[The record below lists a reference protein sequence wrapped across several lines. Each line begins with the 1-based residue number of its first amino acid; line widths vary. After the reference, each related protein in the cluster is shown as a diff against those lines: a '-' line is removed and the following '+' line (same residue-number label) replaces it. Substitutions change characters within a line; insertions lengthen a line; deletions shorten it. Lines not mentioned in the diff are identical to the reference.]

1 MSQNPLPEHQAPQA
15 PQLDKGQA
23 PQAPSP
29 QQAPYAQQS
38 PYGQQAPYGQQ
49 PGQQPGQPGQ
59 VPGTSGDERTM
70 AVLAHLS
77 APIAAVVSV
86 GWLSVVGPLIVWAIY
101 KDRDPVV
108 RQAAA
113 GAFNFNVSFWLL
125 YLVSWILIITVI
137 GAVIGLPLLIIG
149 FVVAAVCH
157 VLGAVKASRGE
168 PYTYPFQIPV
178 LK

>member
-23 PQAPSP
+23 PQAPLP
-29 QQAPYAQQS
+29 QPGPPQPGPPQ
-38 PYGQQAPYGQQ
+38 YGQQQH
-49 PGQQPGQPGQ
+49 GQPQ
-59 VPGTSGDERTM
+59 QPGTSGDERTM

-77 APIAAVVSV
+77 APIAAVLSV
-86 GWLSVVGPLIVWAIY
+86 GWLSMVGPLVVWLVY

-113 GAFNFNVSFWLL
+113 GAFNFNLAFWLV
-125 YLVSWILIITVI
+125 YLVSWILILTVV
-137 GAVIGLPLLIIG
+137 GAVVGLPLLVVG

-157 VLGAVKASRGE
+157 VVGAVRASRGE
-168 PYTYPFQIPV
+168 PYRYPFQIPV
-178 LK
+178 LR

>member
-29 QQAPYAQQS
+29 QQQAPYTQQSPDGRQS
-38 PYGQQAPYGQQ
+38 PYGQH
-49 PGQQPGQPGQ
+49 PGQPGQ
-59 VPGTSGDERTM
+59 HGQAPGTSGDERTM

-125 YLVSWILIITVI
+125 YLVSWILIITVV
-137 GAVIGLPLLIIG
+137 GAVIGLPLLVIG

-157 VLGAVKASRGE
+157 VLGAVRASRGE

>member
-23 PQAPSP
+23 PQAPLP
-29 QQAPYAQQS
+29 
-38 PYGQQAPYGQQ
+38 Q
-49 PGQQPGQPGQ
+49 PGPPQPGPPQYGKQQPGQPHGQ
-59 VPGTSGDERTM
+59 PQQPGTSGDERTM

-77 APIAAVVSV
+77 APIAAVLSV
-86 GWLSVVGPLIVWAIY
+86 GWLSMVGPLVVWLVY

-113 GAFNFNVSFWLL
+113 GAFNFNLAFWLV
-125 YLVSWILIITVI
+125 YLVSWILILTVV
-137 GAVIGLPLLIIG
+137 GAVVGLPLLVVG

-157 VLGAVKASRGE
+157 VVGAVRASRGE
-168 PYTYPFQIPV
+168 PYRYPFQIPV
-178 LK
+178 LR

>member
-1 MSQNPLPEHQAPQA
+1 MSQNPGPERQAPQA

-23 PQAPSP
+23 PQVPST
-29 QQAPYAQQS
+29 QQPP
-38 PYGQQAPYGQQ
+38 PYGQQVGHQQ
-49 PGQQPGQPGQ
+49 A
-59 VPGTSGDERTM
+59 PGTSGDERTM

-77 APIAAVVSV
+77 APIAAVLSV
-86 GWLSVVGPLIVWAIY
+86 GWLSMVGPLVVWVIY

-113 GAFNFNVSFWLL
+113 GAFNFNLAFWLV
-125 YLVSWILIITVI
+125 YLVSWVLILTVV
-137 GAVIGLPLLIIG
+137 GAVIGLPLLVVG

-157 VLGAVKASRGE
+157 VVGAVRASRGE
-168 PYTYPFQIPV
+168 PYHYPFQIPV

>member
-38 PYGQQAPYGQQ
+38 PYGQQ
-49 PGQQPGQPGQ
+49 PGQPGQ
-59 VPGTSGDERTM
+59 HGQAPGTSGDERTM

-125 YLVSWILIITVI
+125 YLVSWILIITVV
-137 GAVIGLPLLIIG
+137 GAVIGLPLMLVG

>member
-1 MSQNPLPEHQAPQA
+1 
-15 PQLDKGQA
+15 
-23 PQAPSP
+23 
-29 QQAPYAQQS
+29 
-38 PYGQQAPYGQQ
+38 
-49 PGQQPGQPGQ
+49 
-59 VPGTSGDERTM
+59 M